1 MVKRFNVEKIRLLIY
16 PKLFSNDDGHN
27 INGPSLIKV
36 PKWIKSPL
44 GKYYLYFSHHNGR
57 YIRMAYSN
65 KIIGP
70 YKIYKE
76 GVLNIKNSPGKDHLA
91 SPDVHVDSENKTITM
106 YYHTCFNKNQYTLE
120 STSKDGVF
128 FKSNEIILGSYY
140 FRVFRFKNQ
149 LYSIAK
155 GSNNYG
161 KIYKK
166 VNNVWYMIYEKLI
179 KNIRHTAILVE
190 DDIIYLFYSLIGE
203 LQESIYCCI
212 LNIDNF
218 MVTNK
223 YKLLKPTLKYEGFNF
238 TKEKSKI
245 GMEKKFVNQVRD
257 PGIYKNKNNKYL
269 LYSVSGE
276 KGIAI
281 AKLT

>member
-1 MVKRFNVEKIRLLIY
+1 MVKKFNVEKNGLLIY
-16 PKLFSNDDGHN
+16 PKLFSNNDGNN

-44 GKYYLYFSHHNGR
+44 GKYYLYFSHHNGK
-57 YIRMAYSN
+57 YIRMAYSD

-76 GVLNIKNSPGKDHLA
+76 GVLHIKNSPGNDHIA
-91 SPDVHVDSENKTITM
+91 SPDVHVDLENNMITM
-106 YYHTCFNKNQYTLE
+106 FYHTCFNKDQYTFE
-120 STSKDGVF
+120 SFSKDGIS
-128 FKSNEIILGSYY
+128 FKSHNINLGSYY
-140 FRVFRFKNQ
+140 FRVFRFKKQ

-155 GSNNYG
+155 GFDNYG

-166 VNNVWYMIYEKLI
+166 VNNEWKIIYEKLI

-190 DDIIYLFYSLIGE
+190 DDMIYLFYSLIGD
-203 LQESIYCCI
+203 LQESIYCCN
-212 LNIDNF
+212 LNINNF
-218 MVTNK
+218 ITTNK
-223 YKLLKPTLKYEGFNF
+223 YKLLKPTLKYEGYNF
-238 TKEKSKI
+238 TKKNSKI

-257 PGIYKNKNNKYL
+257 PGIFINKRDKYL

-281 AKLT
+281 AKLN

>member
-1 MVKRFNVEKIRLLIY
+1 MVKKFNVKKSGLLIY
-16 PKLFSNDDGHN
+16 PKLFSNNDGNN

-36 PKWIKSPL
+36 PKWIKSAL

-76 GVLNIKNSPGKDHLA
+76 GVLNIKNSPGKDHVA
-91 SPDVHVDSENKTITM
+91 SPDVHVDSKNKIITM
-106 YYHTCFNKNQYTLE
+106 YYHTCFSKDQHTLE
-120 STSKDGVF
+120 SSSKDGIS
-128 FKSNEIILGSYY
+128 FKSHNIILGSYY
-140 FRVFRFKNQ
+140 FRVFKFKNQ

-155 GSNNYG
+155 GAKNYG
-161 KIYKK
+161 QVYKK
-166 VNNVWYMIYEKLI
+166 VNNEWQIIYKKLI

-212 LNIDNF
+212 LDIDNF
-218 MVTNK
+218 MITNN
-223 YKLLKPTLKYEGFNF
+223 YKLLKPSLEYEGFNF
-238 TKEKSKI
+238 PKEKSKI
-245 GMEKKFVNQVRD
+245 GIENKFVNQVRD
-257 PGIYKNKNNKYL
+257 PGIFINKNDKYL

-281 AKLT
+281 AKFI